1 MSGYNHLC
9 FCNECSAET
18 LIRLGLPALTQQE
31 FIARAKRHKMS
42 DAQQRR
48 VDAVKK
54 MMMMMRNDEMKG
66 CNE

>member
-1 MSGYNHLC
+1 MSYSHLC
-9 FCNECSAET
+9 LCAACSAES

-48 VDAVKK
+48 VDAVK
-54 MMMMMRNDEMKG
+54 MMMRNDDMKG
-66 CNE
+66 YDAI